1 MHNPNTWPPRVPF
14 IQVSMEREQW
24 LSEAENAEKGS
35 APRTAQAIV
44 QESISL
50 GVEEEA
56 SLTHSLI
63 FPACHTP
70 LFPFVT

>member
-1 MHNPNTWPPRVPF
+1 
-14 IQVSMEREQW
+14 MEREQW

>member
-1 MHNPNTWPPRVPF
+1 MHNPDTWPPRVPF

-44 QESISL
+44 KESISL
-50 GVEEEA
+50 GGEA
-56 SLTHSLI
+56 KRAANMGVAVDGAQLSRG
-63 FPACHTP
+63 PRG
-70 LFPFVT
+70 